1 VSSPPRLDA
10 DLALTIVSDTASA
23 QATSVASVTSE
34 TVDVVLNGNPRL
46 VVAKSATP
54 ATGASPGT
62 SVAWTITVINAGN
75 APAAGVRVVDPIRGR
90 RRIRRRRQSSRV
102 RRGHAGGRCELGD
115 GLVVLDHA
123 TRVHAQRCARR

>member
-1 VSSPPRLDA
+1 MSSPPRLDA

-75 APAAGVRVVDPIRGR
+75 APAAGVRVVDPIPGDTTF
-90 RRIRRRRQSSRV
+90 
-102 RRGHAGGRCELGD
+102 AGN
-115 GLVVLDHA
+115 V
-123 TRVHAQRCARR
+123 